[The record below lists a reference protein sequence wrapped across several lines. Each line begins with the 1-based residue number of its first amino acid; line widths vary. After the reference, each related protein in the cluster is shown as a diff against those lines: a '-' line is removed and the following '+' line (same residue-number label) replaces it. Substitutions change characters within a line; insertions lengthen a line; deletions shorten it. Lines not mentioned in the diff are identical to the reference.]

1 MYDKLVLP
9 NGVRIVTQHMPGVR
23 SASIGL
29 WVGVGSRHETR
40 AENGSAHFI
49 EHMLF
54 KTTSNRTTRELAL
67 EMDAI
72 GGQINACTTREN
84 TCFYARVLDEHLD
97 KAAEL
102 LADMFF
108 NARFDEQEF
117 ETERGVVSE
126 EISMYDDEPEDLV
139 SERLLL
145 SVFPGALGRP
155 VAGTLSSVR
164 GFTADS
170 LREFKRR
177 HYIAP
182 RIVVSL
188 CGSFTDDNVRR
199 LAEAFSV
206 LPSAK
211 AGSQRKSVY
220 RPSFTVRHKAV
231 EQNHICLG
239 FSAPPAGSDSR
250 FALQI
255 LSTVAGGGMSSRL
268 FQRVREER
276 GLCYS
281 IYSFQ
286 ASFTDAGLFGIYA
299 GLGRETERQSLQ
311 LIRDELLR
319 LREDG
324 VTQRELD
331 CAREQARASILM
343 SLESTA
349 AHMNKLGWGE
359 LTLGNVLSS
368 DELLARYE
376 AVTREDVR
384 QAAQQI
390 LQPEQMSLS
399 AVGRVMT
406 AEEYRTLLT

>member
-23 SASIGL
+23 SASVGL
-29 WVGVGSRHETR
+29 WVGVGSRHEAR

-54 KTTSNRTTRELAL
+54 KGTATRTAGELAL

-97 KAAEL
+97 KVTEL

-108 NARFDEQEF
+108 NARFDAQEF

-145 SVFPGALGRP
+145 SSFPGALGRP
-155 VAGTLSSVR
+155 VAGTLASVR
-164 GFTADS
+164 GFTAEG
-170 LREFKRR
+170 LRDFKKR

-182 RIVVSL
+182 RIVISL
-188 CGSFTDDNVRR
+188 CGSFTDADVRR
-199 LAEAFSV
+199 LADVFSV
-206 LPSAK
+206 LPAAK
-211 AGSQRKSVY
+211 AGALRKSVY
-220 RPSFTVRHKAV
+220 RPAFTVRRKAV

-239 FSAPPAGSDSR
+239 FSAPPAGSDGR

-255 LSTVAGGGMSSRL
+255 FSTIAGGGMSSRL

-299 GLGRETERQSLQ
+299 GLGRETERQGLQ

-331 CAREQARASILM
+331 CARGQARASILM
-343 SLESTA
+343 SQESTA

-359 LTLGNVLSS
+359 LTLGSVLSAE
-368 DELLARYE
+368 ELIGRYE

-384 QAAQQI
+384 RAAQQV
-390 LQPEQMSLS
+390 LQPERLSLS
-399 AVGRVMT
+399 AVGRVLT
-406 AEEYRTLLT
+406 ADEYRALLA